1 MRTTKHKHGGHMKK
15 ELTLSEAGRLGGL
28 KGGKAKVPKGFA
40 VNRKAIQKAHATQR
54 KKMIAKRKEQ
64 VERAAKNT
72 VRSLAG
78 IVGSMEM
85 AKALLLAIRQK
96 RVCHL
101 LFKVKAR

>member
-1 MRTTKHKHGGHMKK
+1 MKK

-28 KGGKAKVPKGFA
+28 KGGKACVPKGFA
-40 VNRKAIQKAHATQR
+40 VNRKAIHKAHATQR
-54 KKMIAKRKEQ
+54 KKMAVKRKEQ

-78 IVGSMEM
+78 IVGSE
-85 AKALLLAIRQK
+85 AVAAAILLAVRQK

-101 LFKVKAR
+101 LFKAKVR

>member
-1 MRTTKHKHGGHMKK
+1 MKK

-40 VNRKAIQKAHATQR
+40 VNRKAIAKAQAT
-54 KKMIAKRKEQ
+54 KKKRQEAKRKERI
-64 VERAAKNT
+64 ERAARNT

-78 IVGSMEM
+78 IVGSE
-85 AKALLLAIRQK
+85 AVAAAILLAVRQK

-101 LFKVKAR
+101 MFKAKVR